1 MDVRL
6 LFLFSYWKEGFTSV
20 IFLPLYFSFKFSIRS
35 LPSFEDLPFSAPTL
49 GEEDFIHLSAVL
61 LLIKPYIKKLKV
73 KVLLGNSFFICIIT
87 CCKRKSKER
96 NWRKCIHISYSS
108 LAASLTFKIKAMFD
122 HGLGLVPTVEP
133 WAVYLLWGFPPA
145 GVSMS
150 PLLGNL
156 TRDGLPMRMSFLWGS
171 LSYDTHTH

>member
-61 LLIKPYIKKLKV
+61 LLIKPYIKNLKV

-96 NWRKCIHISYSS
+96 NWRKETNDSFRPSVMKLSLPSFGWQSLIWVALGETGNCYIVKVNTKYSS
-108 LAASLTFKIKAMFD
+108 KERVF
-122 HGLGLVPTVEP
+122 
-133 WAVYLLWGFPPA
+133 
-145 GVSMS
+145 
-150 PLLGNL
+150 
-156 TRDGLPMRMSFLWGS
+156 
-171 LSYDTHTH
+171 

>member
-96 NWRKCIHISYSS
+96 NWRRRLVVVCFLFLVWRLAQSIQKLQSVINLASASEIDKRSTGWS
-108 LAASLTFKIKAMFD
+108 LK
-122 HGLGLVPTVEP
+122 
-133 WAVYLLWGFPPA
+133 
-145 GVSMS
+145 
-150 PLLGNL
+150 L
-156 TRDGLPMRMSFLWGS
+156 TRDFQKKKEVN
-171 LSYDTHTH
+171 